1 MKKAI
6 WNRVAAMLL
15 LSIMI
20 IIIGGCNNKEHNV
33 RQEEDVTDM
42 TYEATEL
49 VIDGIQGEIYSYLV
63 KNDKLYLYTYE
74 ETPDNKENLEEAGT
88 EAIRFYC
95 ANLDGSNL
103 REIKLNLSETE
114 YFSSIGIEDDGTFI
128 GMIATYRRNN
138 IDLVRFDENGKEL
151 LRTNITESLKIEE
164 DALTS
169 RIFMDDRDNI
179 LLFGNSKVYILDRNF
194 KLKNEV
200 KIEDGWQLMDIAL
213 AKNGQTV
220 CVESGQNSGEVLTR
234 VRNLDVE
241 KGKWGEELKLDFN
254 AYLGSD
260 YIMNGIDSD
269 IYYKSDSGIYSYDMA
284 SSKSIKLLDYGA
296 SYLTLEDAD
305 GIAPMGDDK
314 FLGIIH
320 EDGNGGG
327 CRLAVYSK
335 ADPESIANKQT
346 IVYGGIYVPE
356 KVKNE
361 IIEFNKKN
369 KEYKIEIKE
378 YLQEYDKLN
387 ADIIAGKGPD
397 IFDLSRLPVE
407 KYVELGLLE
416 DLTPYFEKDAEIN
429 ADDMVYSVAESMK
442 INGGLYYVSPNFSI
456 NTIAART
463 RDVGNRNGWTF
474 SEMKALL
481 EKKGEEISLF
491 HDEEGMPKSEILGY
505 FMDTGYMDYI
515 KMETGE
521 CSFNS
526 REFKD
531 ILEYC
536 NSKGVNKEIDM
547 SDAESDEMFY
557 SIPSRIRAGKVL
569 LYVDDNLTAEQVQV
583 DRCLFGEDITY
594 IGFPNED
601 KQGSYFV
608 FDSQIGISSKS
619 GVKEKAWEFVR
630 TFMTREYQGKHLTVD
645 VLPTRQDC
653 FDMKIHAQ
661 MATETYTDEFGN
673 VIEPLN
679 HSWYWGAVEL
689 QYAPVTQEDVGI
701 FVDLINN
708 TKKVQSS
715 DYEIEDIIFEEA
727 QAYFEGD
734 KGLDETAEII
744 QDRIRTYVNEKR

>member
-1 MKKAI
+1 MKNVI
-6 WNRVAAMLL
+6 WKHLAAMLL
-15 LSIMI
+15 MSIMI
-20 IIIGGCNNKEHNV
+20 TTIGGCNNKKQSV

-103 REIKLNLSETE
+103 KEIKLDLSETE

-128 GMIATYRRNN
+128 GMIAADSQNN
-138 IDLVRFDENGKEL
+138 VDLVRFDENGKEL
-151 LRTNITESLKIEE
+151 LRANITELLKIEK
-164 DALTS
+164 DTLTS
-169 RIFMDDRDNI
+169 RIFMDDKDNV
-179 LLFGNSKVYILDRNF
+179 LLIGNSKVYILDRNF

-305 GIAPMGDDK
+305 GIVPMGDDK
-314 FLGIIH
+314 FLGLIH
-320 EDGNGGG
+320 EDGNAGV

-416 DLTPYFEKDAEIN
+416 DLTTYFEKDAEIN

-661 MATETYTDEFGN
+661 MATETFTDEFGN
-673 VIEPLN
+673 IIEPLN

-708 TKKVQSS
+708 TKKVQSN

-727 QAYFEGD
+727 QVYFEGD
-734 KGLDETAEII
+734 RKLDETVEII
-744 QDRIRTYVNEKR
+744 QKRVETYINEQR